1 MRIQYTIKIKGLM
14 RTTDK
19 ELVEERIRDI
29 MRLKS
34 IKTSRKTGECVI
46 VTAYIADEYSIKES
60 IENLGFKVL
69 SLKRE
74 PYIKKHIFD
83 FLRKAPSGRK
93 QS

>member
-19 ELVEERIRDI
+19 ELVEEKIRDI

-34 IKTSRKTGECVI
+34 MKISRKTSECVI
-46 VTAYIADEYSIKES
+46 VTAHIADEYSIREA

-74 PYIKKHIFD
+74 PYMKKSIFD
-83 FLRKAPSGRK
+83 FLRKEPNGRK

>member
-19 ELVEERIRDI
+19 ELVEEKIKDI

-34 IKTSRKTGECVI
+34 IKISRKTGECVI
-46 VTAYIADEYSIKES
+46 VTAHIADEYSIREA

-74 PYIKKHIFD
+74 PYIKKSIFD
-83 FLRKAPSGRK
+83 FLRKEPNGRK

>member
-1 MRIQYTIKIKGLM
+1 MRIQYTVKIKGLM

-19 ELVEERIRDI
+19 ELVEEKIRDI

-34 IKTSRKTGECVI
+34 MKISRKTSECVI
-46 VTAYIADEYSIKES
+46 VTAHIADEYSIREA

-74 PYIKKHIFD
+74 PYMKKSIFD
-83 FLRKAPSGRK
+83 FLRKEPNGRK